1 MTEKPIS
8 SQEFS
13 DIRTQSAETEKRAM
27 TKAAGVVGFWTALSR
42 VTGFIRDMAI
52 ALFLGAGPG
61 ADAFFVAF
69 RIPNLLRRLFAE
81 GALTAAFIPT
91 YVDILQKK
99 GISEAAKL
107 AQVAFTFSAMFLTV
121 VTLLGVTLTPYIVEI
136 IAPGFGSD
144 PDKFALTVELT
155 RIMFPYIFFISLVA
169 LLSGALNSLGLFA
182 PPAAAPLLLNMSMIG
197 SVLFFSGHYKYAA
210 YYPLSW
216 AVILAGLLQ
225 LLLQMLFLPGMGI
238 RLKLNFNFSNPA
250 LKKMGM
256 LFIPAALGGAVY
268 QINVLVG
275 TILASMLPV
284 GGVSWLYYADRLVE
298 LPLGIF
304 AIALGTAVLPSMSRL
319 AGQGDYK
326 ALMKSLSFSLS
337 LIAFLTIPA
346 SVGLI
351 ILREPIIAILF
362 QRGLFTY
369 LDTQETAYALLFY
382 TSGLWAYSGLKVVTQ
397 AFFSLKDTK
406 TPLWVSIGAV
416 ITNVA
421 VGLALMGPMRHGG
434 LAFATAI
441 SATFNVLILFLIL
454 TRRVGFFPIRD
465 FCFSLTKTIAASTA
479 MGIFLW
485 FFKDTADWSLGFN
498 MKTGLVLAGLMG
510 GGIVSFFVAAFIL
523 RCPEVRFLGSFLRV
537 RR

>member
-13 DIRTQSAETEKRAM
+13 SERSEAVEIEKRAM

-42 VTGFIRDMAI
+42 ITGFIRDMAV
-52 ALFLGAGPG
+52 ALFMGAGSG

-91 YVDILQKK
+91 YIEALQEK

-107 AQVAFTFSAMFLTV
+107 AQVAFTFSAIVLTL
-121 VTLLGVTLTPYIVEI
+121 VTIGGVTFTPYVVEV
-136 IAPGFGSD
+136 IAPGFGYD
-144 PDKFALTVELT
+144 PEKFNLTVELT

-182 PPAAAPLLLNMSMIG
+182 APAAAPLLLNITMIG
-197 SVLFFSGHYKYAA
+197 SVMVFSSHYKCPA
-210 YYPLSW
+210 YYSLSW
-216 AVILAGLLQ
+216 AVIVAGLLQ
-225 LLLQMLFLPGMGI
+225 LLLQIFFLPKVGI
-238 RLKLNFNFSNPA
+238 KLRPNFGFSNPA
-250 LKKMGM
+250 LKKMGK
-256 LFIPAALGGAVY
+256 LFVPAALGGAVY
-268 QINVLVG
+268 QVNVLVG

-304 AIALGTAVLPSMSRL
+304 AIALGTAILPSMSRL
-319 AGQGDYK
+319 AGQGDYR
-326 ALMKSLSFSLS
+326 ALMRSLSFSLG

-351 ILREPIIAILF
+351 ILREPIIATLF

-369 LDTQETAYALLFY
+369 ADTQETAFALLFY
-382 TSGLWAYSGLKVVTQ
+382 TLGLWAYSGLKVVTQ
-397 AFFSLKDTK
+397 AFFSLKDTR

-416 ITNVA
+416 VTNLGC
-421 VGLALMGPMRHGG
+421 GLALMGPMRHGG

-441 SATFNVLILFLIL
+441 SAAFNLAILFFILI
-454 TRRVGFFPIRD
+454 RRIGFFPMREFAI
-465 FCFSLTKTIAASTA
+465 SLAKVIFASSL
-479 MGIFLW
+479 MGVFLW
-485 FFKDTADWSLGFN
+485 FFRDATQWSHGISLKN
-498 MKTGLVLAGLMG
+498 ALILVGLLT
-510 GGIVSFFVAAFIL
+510 GGIVTFFASAFIL
-523 RCPEVRFLGSFLRV
+523 GCGELKSLRSLI
-537 RR
+537 RSRK

>member
-1 MTEKPIS
+1 MTEKTIT

-13 DIRTQSAETEKRAM
+13 TKRNEAVENEKRAM
-27 TKAAGVVGFWTALSR
+27 AKAAGIVGFWTALSR
-42 VTGFIRDMAI
+42 VTGFIRDMVI

-91 YVDILQKK
+91 YVEVLHKK
-99 GISEAAKL
+99 GISEASKL
-107 AQVAFTFSAMFLTV
+107 AQVAFTFSAIVLSI
-121 VTLLGVTLTPYIVEI
+121 VTFLGVTLTPYIVEL
-136 IAPGFGSD
+136 IAPGFGVD
-144 PDKFALTVELT
+144 PEKFDLTVELT

-169 LLSGALNSLGLFA
+169 LLSGALNSLGMFA
-182 PPAAAPLLLNMSMIG
+182 PSAAAPLLLNMAMIG
-197 SVLFFSGHYKYAA
+197 SALIFSGHYKAPA
-210 YYPLSW
+210 FYPLSW

-225 LLLQMLFLPGMGI
+225 LLLQMFFLPRMGIKLRLNFDFAYPPLRKMGVLFLP
-238 RLKLNFNFSNPA
+238 
-250 LKKMGM
+250 
-256 LFIPAALGGAVY
+256 AAMGGAVY
-268 QINVLVG
+268 QINVLIG

-319 AGQGDYK
+319 ASQGDFR
-326 ALMKSLSFSLS
+326 ALMKSLSFSLC

-346 SVGLI
+346 SIGLI

-406 TPLWVSIGAV
+406 TPLWVSIGSV

-421 VGLALMGPMRHGG
+421 VGLALMGPMKHGG

-441 SATFNVLILFLIL
+441 SASLNVIILFVIL
-454 TRRVGFFPIRD
+454 VRRVGFFPIKD
-465 FCFSLTKTIAASTA
+465 FGTSLFKTVAASA
-479 MGIFLW
+479 LMGIFLW
-485 FFKDTADWSLGFN
+485 FAKDWAVWN
-498 MKTGLVLAGLMG
+498 RGLNTENGLILIG
-510 GGIVSFFVAAFIL
+510 LLLGGILIFFLAALIF
-523 RCPEVRFLGSFLRV
+523 RCQEIRLFRSFLKG

>member
-8 SQEFS
+8 SQAFS
-13 DIRTQSAETEKRAM
+13 DKRTQAAETEKRAM
-27 TKAAGVVGFWTALSR
+27 TRAAGVVGFWTALSR

-91 YVDILQKK
+91 YVEILQKK

-107 AQVAFTFSAMFLTV
+107 AQVAFTFSAMLLTV

-144 PDKFALTVELT
+144 PEKFALTVELT

-169 LLSGALNSLGLFA
+169 LLSGALNSLGMFA
-182 PPAAAPLLLNMSMIG
+182 PSAAAPLLLNMTMIG
-197 SVLFFSGHYKYAA
+197 SLLFFSGHYRHPA

-216 AVILAGLLQ
+216 AVIMAGFLQ
-225 LLLQMLFLPGMGI
+225 LLLQMLFMPGMGI
-238 RLKLNFNFSNPA
+238 RLRLNFNFSNPA
-250 LKKMGM
+250 LRKMGV
-256 LFIPAALGGAVY
+256 LFVPAALGGAVY
-268 QINVLVG
+268 QINVLIG

-319 AGQGDYK
+319 AGQGDYR
-326 ALMKSLSFSLS
+326 ALMKSLAFSLS

-416 ITNVA
+416 ITNVG

-441 SATFNVLILFLIL
+441 SAAFNVSILFFIL
-454 TRRVGFFPIRD
+454 VRRIGFFPISN
-465 FCFSLTKTIAASTA
+465 FGMSLTKTLAASTV

-485 FFKDTADWSLGFN
+485 MFRDMASWSLGLN
-498 MKTGLVLAGLMG
+498 VKNSLVLAGLMA
-510 GGIVSFFVAAFIL
+510 GGIVIFFVAAFL
-523 RCPEVRFLGSFLRV
+523 FRCSEISFLGSFLRAK
-537 RR
+537 R